1 MLVLTR
7 KTEESIR
14 IGNNIVITVLESSN
28 GHTKLGINAPREVPV
43 HREEVYKRIKAKNK
57 ASLFND
63 KLNTEM
69 LKSFSKKNK

>member
-14 IGNNIVITVLESSN
+14 IGNNVVITVLECNN

-43 HREEVYKRIKAKNK
+43 HREEVYERIKSKNK
-57 ASLFND
+57 ASLYNHND
-63 KLNTEM
+63 SQEI
-69 LKSFSKKNK
+69 LKSFSKKDP